1 MGDLSGRLL
10 GWYDR
15 NARAF
20 PWRGPKGVR
29 PDPYA
34 VWLSEIML
42 QQTRAAA
49 VAPYYQAFLDRWPTV
64 GALAAATLDD
74 VLAAWAGLGYYARAR
89 NLHACARVVAANGGR
104 FPIDEAGLRMLPGI
118 GVYTAAAIAA
128 IAYDAHAAAVD
139 GNVERV
145 LSRLYAVA
153 APLPKSR
160 PRLRKLAATL
170 VPKKRTGDFAQA
182 LIELGATVCAP
193 RSPRCGNCPIF
204 SDCKA
209 AAIGRAET
217 FPRRAPKP
225 LRPTRFGVCFWLIRR
240 GKVLLRRRPPTGL
253 LGGMLEVP
261 GTDWRGQPWDLSQ
274 AVALAPTSAD
284 WKPVP
289 GPVLHTF
296 THFHLELMV
305 LAASYRS
312 GDNLEGTWVA
322 FGDLDRVG
330 LPRLMAKVVQCATL
344 KSAAA

>member
-1 MGDLSGRLL
+1 
-10 GWYDR
+10 
-15 NARAF
+15 
-20 PWRGPKGVR
+20 
-29 PDPYA
+29 
-34 VWLSEIML
+34 
-42 QQTRAAA
+42 
-49 VAPYYQAFLDRWPTV
+49 
-64 GALAAATLDD
+64 
-74 VLAAWAGLGYYARAR
+74 
-89 NLHACARVVAANGGR
+89 
-104 FPIDEAGLRMLPGI
+104 
-118 GVYTAAAIAA
+118 
-128 IAYDAHAAAVD
+128 
-139 GNVERV
+139 
-145 LSRLYAVA
+145 
-153 APLPKSR
+153 
-160 PRLRKLAATL
+160 